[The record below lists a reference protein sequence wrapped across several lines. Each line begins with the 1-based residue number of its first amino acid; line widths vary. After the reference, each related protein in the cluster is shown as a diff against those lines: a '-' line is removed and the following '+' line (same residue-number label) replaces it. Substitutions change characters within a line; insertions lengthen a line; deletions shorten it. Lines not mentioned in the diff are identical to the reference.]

1 MEIQVATNMS
11 EEQRRQMQQ
20 MMEKMEQLPEQQ
32 RRQMEK
38 MMGNRMN
45 MMKQMMS
52 GEPIVIEVQ
61 NVQVNTDIPDGIF

>member
-1 MEIQVATNMS
+1 MKIRVATNMS

-32 RRQMEK
+32 RKQMEK
-38 MMGNRMN
+38 MVGNPME

-52 GEPIVIEVQ
+52 GEPIAIEVQ
-61 NVQVNTDIPDGIF
+61 SVQVNTNIPDGIF